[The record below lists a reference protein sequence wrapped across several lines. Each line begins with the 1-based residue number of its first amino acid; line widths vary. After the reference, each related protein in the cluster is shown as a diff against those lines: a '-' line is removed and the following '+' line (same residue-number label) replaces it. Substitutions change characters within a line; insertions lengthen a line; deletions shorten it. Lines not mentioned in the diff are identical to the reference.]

1 MPDYGKLTITLAGGQ
16 RQEFALSKSEISIGR
31 AATSDI
37 QLSDTRASRAHTRI
51 ECGPEGCF
59 AVDLGS
65 VNGTKVNGAAVQRAL
80 LATGDKITIG
90 ASTLIFGAPADADDS
105 GLTRLE
111 NAADIESSILR
122 ASLTTRIG
130 ETSRPRLAIHCAGR
144 TWQAPL
150 DAALTTIGRR
160 ADNDIVI
167 ESPKASRFH
176 ARIERTAAGFAVEDL
191 NSDNGTWIGQERI
204 SRHVLADGDTIRIG
218 GARLI
223 YKAGFVEEDLTM
235 LDFRPR
241 SGVRRPVIVVPGYLG
256 STLYLGS
263 EQLWPNTKALFSAAS
278 GLVYGEGQPEL
289 EARSVVDEMVIVP
302 NLVKLERYGRLTRY
316 LEEALGYQMGKDLM
330 TFPYDFRQDVRL
342 SARRLAQAIE
352 DWRPGAPVT
361 IIAHSMGSLVSRHYV
376 DRLGGHRR
384 VERLVMLGGPQAGAP
399 ETIVHLVL
407 GSQLLPFGMMAE
419 RLRDLVLSHPG
430 VYQLLP
436 SYPCGEDQNGCPVDW
451 LNDSSWLPEK
461 ARPLLKNAA
470 EFWRDMR
477 PKPAV
482 PALCIFGYGL
492 KTVSTVRLER
502 GPDGLGVRVEP
513 ATDRTGDGTVPERS
527 AVLEGAEIHPVE
539 QYHGSLH
546 ADNDVKKRLKV
557 ELTR

>member
-1 MPDYGKLTITLAGGQ
+1 MPDYGKLTITLASGQ
-16 RQEFALSKSEISIGR
+16 RQEFALSKKEISIGR
-31 AATSDI
+31 ASTSDI
-37 QLSDTRASRAHTRI
+37 QVSDSKVSRSHTRI
-51 ECGPEGCF
+51 ECGAEGCF

-65 VNGTKVNGAAVQRAL
+65 VNGTKVNGAAIQRAL
-80 LATGDKITIG
+80 LITGDKLTIG
-90 ASTLIFGAPADADDS
+90 SATLVFGAPEEAEDI
-105 GLTRLE
+105 GLTRLDSP
-111 NAADIESSILR
+111 ADVESTILQ

-130 ETSRPRLAIHCAGR
+130 ETSKPRLAIHYRGR

-150 DAALTTIGRR
+150 DAAVTSIGRR

-167 ESPKASRFH
+167 DSPKASRFH
-176 ARIERTAAGFAVEDL
+176 ARIERVAEGFTVEDL
-191 NSDNGTWIGQERI
+191 KSDNGTWIGSERI
-204 SRHVLADGDTIRIG
+204 SRHILADGDTVRIG
-218 GARLI
+218 GAKLI

-235 LDFRPR
+235 IDAKPR
-241 SGVRRPVIVVPGYLG
+241 TGKRRPVMVVPGYLG
-256 STLYLGS
+256 STLFLGS
-263 EQLWPNTKALFSAAS
+263 EQLWPNTKALFSASS
-278 GLVYGEGQPEL
+278 GLHYGEGCPDL
-289 EARSVVDEMVIVP
+289 EARALVDEMVIVP

-316 LEEALGYQMGKDLM
+316 LEEALGYEMGNDLR
-330 TFPYDFRQDVRL
+330 TFPYDFRQDVRV
-342 SARRLAQAIE
+342 SARKLAQAIE
-352 DWRPGAPVT
+352 DWPTGEPIT

-384 VERLVMLGGPQAGAP
+384 VERLVMLGGPQVGAP

-407 GSQLLPFGMMAE
+407 GGQLLPFGMMAE
-419 RLRDLVLSHPG
+419 KLRDLVLSHPG

-436 SYPCGEDQNGCPVDW
+436 SFPCGEDQHGKPVDW
-451 LNDSSWLPEK
+451 LNDGSWLPERT
-461 ARPLLKNAA
+461 RPLLKNAA
-470 EFWRDMR
+470 EFWREMK

-502 GPDGLGVRVEP
+502 GADGLGLKVEP
-513 ATDRTGDGTVPERS
+513 LCERSGDGTVPERS